1 MKLREII
8 LNSLIK
14 NKGIISVNI
23 VGSFTET
30 NNLDTVG
37 DIDVVV
43 ICKKITKKLIKKL
56 NSKIKK
62 IKIKSTKKELIINN
76 SFGPLKMTKLNS
88 LPIHL
93 MIYDI
98 KSHIEHVI
106 SSPFTCYDW
115 ERTKY
120 HKGIPL
126 KKIYAVNSLQLRD
139 FFSARRSSKEYMN
152 DLQKNRISIRKFIFN
167 KKKVQLKKEYIKI
180 DPRNRGEFVFHII
193 NFLIINLNKF
203 LKQKNI
209 ILKEKNLKN
218 FFLKITNDDKNL
230 LNQFKILKKNKKNKI
245 LTYNIKTLNLAKKF
259 IRKYNRYLDKLKND
273 SQSISIVRH
282 SITRENYKNLFIG
295 SGSDPNIIKKKNIKK
310 IIKDKF
316 DLIFTSELKELNHPQ
331 YFFWKK
337 LISNSLLNEIDY
349 GAAEGM
355 KFNLFKKNI
364 LKLLL
369 AGIKAKMK
377 DFQKVKILTM

>member
-93 MIYDI
+93 MIYDV

-115 ERTKY
+115 KRTKY

-126 KKIYAVNSLQLRD
+126 KKFMRKQFTIER
-139 FFSARRSSKEYMN
+139 FFSAR
-152 DLQKNRISIRKFIFN
+152 
-167 KKKVQLKKEYIKI
+167 
-180 DPRNRGEFVFHII
+180 
-193 NFLIINLNKF
+193 
-203 LKQKNI
+203 
-209 ILKEKNLKN
+209 
-218 FFLKITNDDKNL
+218 
-230 LNQFKILKKNKKNKI
+230 
-245 LTYNIKTLNLAKKF
+245 
-259 IRKYNRYLDKLKND
+259 
-273 SQSISIVRH
+273 
-282 SITRENYKNLFIG
+282 
-295 SGSDPNIIKKKNIKK
+295 
-310 IIKDKF
+310 
-316 DLIFTSELKELNHPQ
+316 ELERV
-331 YFFWKK
+331 Y
-337 LISNSLLNEIDY
+337 E
-349 GAAEGM
+349 
-355 KFNLFKKNI
+355 
-364 LKLLL
+364 
-369 AGIKAKMK
+369 
-377 DFQKVKILTM
+377 